1 MTGAASTPDER
12 LMHCLSGVTGSVLA
26 GVSGGADSM
35 ALMLLL
41 LEKRQRG
48 DVRLAAVHVN
58 HGLRGEASD
67 GDEAFVRAFCKAHD
81 VTLYTYRLTPP
92 DNPGEAWAR
101 EARYAAFAKAMQA
114 SGADCL
120 CLAHHRDDQTETLL
134 MHLMRGSG
142 LDGLCGMRRGS
153 VMHGMRIVRP
163 LLDASRAE
171 LAHYLEA
178 HGQPW
183 REDRTNAGD
192 DYLRNRVRHQLTPL
206 LEALAPGAS
215 ARIAETAQLLLQDA
229 DVLQTQ
235 TADWLTAYPERRLPV
250 AELLDMQEGMRSRIL
265 RAWWGREQGVTAD
278 ASATRTLEALV
289 QSPVGTRL
297 SLPGG
302 RSGYRGWRY
311 VHLDGCGEPAPAHT
325 VNGCGEYPMGG
336 CTVVIS
342 GSLGHYGNGCLT
354 QEMPEAM
361 LDGCELRTRRTGDW
375 ISPFGMQGRQSLQ
388 DYFVNR
394 HVDEPFRDSVP
405 LLCKGS
411 EVLFAIGVGAGALP
425 RWHKEQK
432 NVRITAGGKLPWAE

>member
-1 MTGAASTPDER
+1 MTRASGMPGEC
-12 LMHCLSGVTGSVLA
+12 LLSHLSGLTGSVLA

-41 LEKRQRG
+41 LEKRKRG
-48 DVRLAAVHVN
+48 DVQLAAVHVN

-67 GDEAFVRAFCKAHD
+67 GDEAFVRVFCEAHG
-81 VTLYTYRLTPP
+81 VPLYTYRLTPP

-101 EARYAAFAKAMQA
+101 AARYDAFAEAMKA

-142 LDGLCGMRRGS
+142 LDGLCGMRRES

-171 LAHYLEA
+171 LVEYLEA

-183 REDRTNAGD
+183 REDGTNAGD

-206 LEALAPGAS
+206 LEVLAPGAS
-215 ARIAETAQLLLQDA
+215 ARIAATAQLLRQDQ

-235 TADWLTAYPERRLPV
+235 AADWLKAYPERRLPV
-250 AELLDMQEGMRSRIL
+250 AELLAMQEGMRSRIL
-265 RAWWGREQGVTAD
+265 RAWWMREQGMTAD
-278 ASATRTLEALV
+278 ASAMRTLEALAE
-289 QSPVGTRL
+289 SPVGTRL

-311 VHLDGCGEPAPAHT
+311 VHLDGYDAPVAAQT
-325 VNGCGEYPMGG
+325 VTGCGEYPMGG

-342 GSLGHYGNGCLT
+342 GSLGHYGDGCMT
-354 QEMPEAM
+354 QEMPEAL
-361 LDGCELRTRRTGDW
+361 LDGCELRTRRAGDW
-375 ISPFGMQGRQSLQ
+375 ISPFGMQGRQSMQ

-411 EVLFAIGVGAGALP
+411 EVLLAIGVGAGALP